1 MAEYPINKGVGRQVE
16 FKGLRAQY
24 LFLFAGGLLA
34 VFILVIV
41 LYMGGVDQV
50 ACLVA
55 GVGLGGAL
63 VALTFRLNRKYGS
76 YGLMKLLAARRHPAM
91 YRLPKK
97 CGKNSKPTL
106 KTMNNTLKTETL
118 ERKFPI

>member
-1 MAEYPINKGVGRQVE
+1 MEYGINKGIGKSVE
-16 FKGLRAQY
+16 FRGLKAQY

-34 VFILVIV
+34 VFILVVV

-63 VALTFRLNRKYGS
+63 VALTFRLNRKYGA
-76 YGLMKLLAARRHPAM
+76 YGLMKLLAARRHPRRIVSRKSVA
-91 YRLPKK
+91 R
-97 CGKNSKPTL
+97 TL
-106 KTMNNTLKTETL
+106 N
-118 ERKFPI
+118 RH

>member
-24 LFLFAGGLLA
+24 LFAGGLLA
-34 VFILVIV
+34 VFILVVV

-63 VALTFRLNRKYGS
+63 VALTFRLNRKYGA
-76 YGLMKLLAARRHPAM
+76 YGLMKLLAARRHP
-91 YRLPKK
+91 RRIV
-97 CGKNSKPTL
+97 S
-106 KTMNNTLKTETL
+106 
-118 ERKFPI
+118 RKSVARILNRH

>member
-41 LYMGGVDQV
+41 LYSSFG
-50 ACLVA
+50 
-55 GVGLGGAL
+55 
-63 VALTFRLNRKYGS
+63 FRIQ
-76 YGLMKLLAARRHPAM
+76 AV
-91 YRLPKK
+91 
-97 CGKNSKPTL
+97 
-106 KTMNNTLKTETL
+106 
-118 ERKFPI
+118 